1 MERRSIMD
9 MDLREML
16 SDIITNQKEI
26 IRKIQLMDIQI
37 QSDYRENREEL
48 RQICQTNQFNL
59 KQVDERLLEIEGA
72 NQPKNY
78 KTMNE
83 RNKND

>member
-1 MERRSIMD
+1 MEMEMRR
-9 MDLREML
+9 ML
-16 SDIITNQKEI
+16 SDIITQQKEL
-26 IRKIQLMDIQI
+26 IRKVQLMDLQI

-48 RQICQTNQFNL
+48 RQICQSNAHEI
-59 KQVDERLLEIEGA
+59 KKIDERLLELEGA

-83 RNKND
+83 RNKNG

>member
-72 NQPKNY
+72 NHPKNY